1 MTSDAA
7 DAADAPDNG
16 AHRREPSVGRTALLA
31 GLLTVALTA
40 VAWFRLDGNTRG
52 TGWADD
58 RQFLQDAV
66 EQGLWSSLFDSY
78 AGYLHV
84 VPRLVV
90 QGVLW
95 VAPFEDFVT
104 ALTLASCLVAG
115 LVGALVFTCSGSVID
130 HLSARLALGAVTV
143 LVPAAPIEVSGNA
156 ANLHWYFLWL
166 APWLLMAAPTRWL
179 TGIALGVVALLAG
192 LTEIQVAL
200 FVPLALFEARNKY
213 RLPVVA
219 GLLVGVAAQVVAT
232 LTSPRTD
239 PYGSPP
245 NVHDLVEAYPVHVV
259 VPAWLPKFHGIRATP
274 FDTWPMVLLACLPFV
289 VLAVVLVA
297 TTTVRLRRHRPGA
310 WRDLVIV
317 AFCLVGAVVPF
328 VAGYWLNHVAQP
340 GTVTLHRL
348 GKQAPLRYGLVST
361 MFLLATAIVAADRLP
376 NRIRWRRLL
385 TPVLV
390 LAVAALCVVHFD
402 AGRTYRSH
410 GPTWKDGYALA
421 SSACSNGAA
430 FGAIY
435 FAPKEQFWLMRLD
448 CDDFRR
454 AEGK

>member
-1 MTSDAA
+1 MT
-7 DAADAPDNG
+7 N
-16 AHRREPSVGRTALLA
+16 RREAAMA

-40 VAWFRLDGNTRG
+40 VAWFRLDGTTRG

-58 RQFLQDAV
+58 RFFLEDAV
-66 EQGLWSSLFDSY
+66 EHGLWSSLFDSY

-95 VAPFEDFVT
+95 VAPFSDFVT

-115 LVGALVFTCSGSVID
+115 LVGALVFVCSGAVID
-130 HLSARLALGAVTV
+130 HVSARLALGAITV
-143 LVPAAPIEVSGNA
+143 FVPAAPIEVSGNA

-166 APWLLMAAPTRWL
+166 APWLLLAAPSRWL

-200 FVPLALFEARNKY
+200 FVPLVLVEVRNRF
-213 RLPVVA
+213 RLPVVL
-219 GLLVGVAAQVVAT
+219 GLLLGVAAQVAAT
-232 LTSPRTD
+232 LTSPRSD
-239 PYGSPP
+239 PYGEPP
-245 NVHDLVEAYPVHVV
+245 NLHDLVLAYPVHVV
-259 VPAWLPKFHGIRATP
+259 VPVWVPKFHGIRATP

-289 VLAVVLVA
+289 VLALVLIVSTA
-297 TTTVRLRRHRPGA
+297 VRLHRRHPDAR
-310 WRDLVIV
+310 RDLVIV

-348 GKQAPLRYGLVST
+348 GKEPPLRYGVVST

-376 NRIRWRRLL
+376 SRIRWRRLL
-385 TPVLV
+385 TPALV
-390 LAVAALCVVHFD
+390 LAVVALCLAHFEVS
-402 AGRTYRSH
+402 RTYRSH
-410 GPTWKDGYALA
+410 GPTWADGYQRA
-421 SSACSNGAA
+421 SAACRNGAA
-430 FGAIY
+430 RSA
-435 FAPKEQFWLMRLD
+435 RSTSH
-448 CDDFRR
+448 RR
-454 AEGK
+454 RTSG